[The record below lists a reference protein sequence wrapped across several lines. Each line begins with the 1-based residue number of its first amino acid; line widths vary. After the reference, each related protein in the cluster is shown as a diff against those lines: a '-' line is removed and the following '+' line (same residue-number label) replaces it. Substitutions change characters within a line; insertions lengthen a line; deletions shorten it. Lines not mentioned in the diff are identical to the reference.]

1 MLRFFTEEALS
12 CHLAPN
18 FCGRL
23 GIGLV
28 LWTQDQTAG
37 AKIKTI
43 EETLAA
49 MQEIYSKDPV
59 AAVRGQHFIKT
70 LHGFIADDLRSRIHP
85 SATKEGVEVQE
96 ESTVFGSH
104 KTKDVDVAIIH
115 PTSGP
120 LVLVGVR
127 SQMSS
132 IGKNVLTYYQDIVG
146 EAVSLQDRFPMT
158 THAYCYLH
166 PLSYTDEKKVSG
178 GAEVLGNRVTPDHAR
193 YARMYRAI
201 TGRDDRLYKNMSG
214 IYDEFAYMV
223 VDFASPKAEL
233 RDDVVTKAVPDTDLS
248 ITTFV
253 DRIVDAYK
261 RRNIWFDLFI

>member
-1 MLRFFTEEALS
+1 MR
-12 CHLAPN
+12 N
-18 FCGRL
+18 
-23 GIGLV
+23 
-28 LWTQDQTAG
+28 
-37 AKIKTI
+37 I
-43 EETLAA
+43 EETLSV
-49 MQEIYSKDPV
+49 MQAIYSRDPV
-59 AAVRGQHFIKT
+59 AAVRGQYFIKT
-70 LHGFIADDLRSRIHP
+70 LHGYIADDLRSRLHP
-85 SATKEGVEVQE
+85 QAIKAKVEVQE

-146 EAVSLQDRFPMT
+146 EAVSMQDRFPMT
-158 THAYCYLH
+158 THAYAYLH
-166 PLSYTDEKKVSG
+166 PLHYTDEKRVSG
-178 GAEVLGNRVTPDHAR
+178 ESVPGNKVTPDHAR

-201 TGRDDRLYKNMSG
+201 TGRDDRLYKNMTG
-214 IYDEFAYMV
+214 IYDEFAYLV
-223 VDFASPKAEL
+223 VDFEAKKAEL
-233 RDDVVTKAVPDTDLS
+233 RDDVVKSAVPDTDLS

-253 DRIVDAYK
+253 DRIVETYK